1 VKATWTIFAHKNKGI
16 ENRIISHMSPL
27 IAKIGGKLGLPMKWR
42 PVSDNASI
50 FVSVVMPVYNGAN
63 YVAETIESILH
74 QTHRNFEFIIVDD
87 CSTDNSHEILERY
100 ALQDQRI
107 KLYKTEKNHGNPGGA
122 SAFGVCKAASRSQ
135 YILMTDQDDISHRER
150 LDIQVDFME
159 RNPSVDISG
168 GRMRLFGGHHRLTR
182 PALSDDA
189 IKALLLTSSPISNP
203 TIIFRKGFL
212 DENNLN
218 YRNQTSH
225 DYLLLAEAA
234 LEHGAVFQN
243 LKNVLVYYRCHESQS
258 SSTLQKSIHV
268 TSNQVREYQLKKL
281 GICAPEDIAL
291 FNCWKVNQMD
301 RSGTDMENLMH
312 LFQTIINRNLE
323 RQLYPHHALVKRL
336 KHLYRKELF
345 KAKKIFQLVQSDK
358 IFTPETPSV

>member
-1 VKATWTIFAHKNKGI
+1 MF
-16 ENRIISHMSPL
+16 PL
-27 IAKIGGKLGLPMKWR
+27 IAKIGGKLGLPMKLR
-42 PVSDNASI
+42 PVSDNAAI

-63 YVAETIESILH
+63 YVAETIESILN

-87 CSTDNSHEILERY
+87 CSTDNSPEILERY
-100 ALQDQRI
+100 ALQDRRI

-122 SAFGVCKAASRSQ
+122 SAFGVRKAASRSQ

-203 TIIFRKGFL
+203 TIIFRKRFL
-212 DENNLN
+212 DETNLN

-234 LEHGAVFQN
+234 LEYGAVFQN
-243 LKNVLVYYRCHESQS
+243 LRNVLVYYRCHGSQS
-258 SSTLQKSIHV
+258 SSTLQEPIQI
-268 TSNQVREYQLKKL
+268 TSNRVREYQLQKL
-281 GICAPEDIAL
+281 GICDPEDIDL
-291 FNCWKVNQMD
+291 FNRWKANRMY
-301 RSGTDMENLMH
+301 RSGKDLENLMH
-312 LFQTIINRNLE
+312 LFQNIINRNQE
-323 RQLYPHHALVKRL
+323 NRFYPHHALVKRL
-336 KHLYRKELF
+336 RHLYRKELL
-345 KAKKIFQLVQSDK
+345 KSKKILQLIQAD
-358 IFTPETPSV
+358 IFFTPQSPSV